1 MYFSLFCQSVHEK
14 KYISRGEAVAPATQS
29 KLSRVSSGFGL
40 SKLTGVRRNKKEN
53 SLNKNSL
60 SAQVHGK
67 QRAHIHTSISYLRVL
82 SESERFKYRLV
93 FLVHRRLSSGC
104 SHTSLLSGTWWPCST
119 RNIKR

>member
-67 QRAHIHTSISYLRVL
+67 QQAHIHTISYLRVL

-104 SHTSLLSGTWWPCST
+104 SHTSLLSGTWWPCSI